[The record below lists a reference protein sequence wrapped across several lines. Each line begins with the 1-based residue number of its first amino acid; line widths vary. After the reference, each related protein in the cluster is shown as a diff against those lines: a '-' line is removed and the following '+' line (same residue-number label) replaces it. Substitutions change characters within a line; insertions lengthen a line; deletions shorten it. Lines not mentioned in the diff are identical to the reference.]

1 MDKHQDKSD
10 VTWLTFWSRS
20 SSLLFASL
28 LLSGPVPRPARLRP
42 PSPHFVHWA
51 QLRRRLPPN
60 SEPCCASE
68 DAARLP
74 GGVVD
79 QAGAALYGLPPALAV
94 QGLHVGL
101 GHHHLGA
108 GGAHARLV
116 LRLHGSAEESTS
128 KRKAQAV
135 SGHGPGF
142 FRLVSVLLV

>member
-1 MDKHQDKSD
+1 MANIL
-10 VTWLTFWSRS
+10 V
-20 SSLLFASL
+20 SLLLSSL

-60 SEPCCASE
+60 SEPCLASE
-68 DAARLP
+68 DAPRLP

-128 KRKAQAV
+128 KRIAQAV
-135 SGHGPGF
+135 SGHGPSFFGF
-142 FRLVSVLLV
+142 VDIFSWFEISGNA